1 MEIIETTSATQ
12 QPPQVVGPTVTLINT
27 NERITNQMNEDE
39 TVTAVYQYTQ
49 YRFERGEYELVQVGV
64 LPNGAHWDDV
74 LRGIERGALYDEAD
88 KMVSKYSTD
97 VPDEAKRGAW
107 VAYKH
112 DVRATQESADYP
124 AAVSYPARP
133 ER

>member
-1 MEIIETTSATQ
+1 MEITTTFSTVR
-12 QPPQVVGPTVTLINT
+12 QPPMIVGPTVTLINT
-27 NERITNQMNEDE
+27 NERITNQQGEGGTIE
-39 TVTAVYQYTQ
+39 TVYQYTQ
-49 YRFERGEYELVQVGV
+49 YRFERGEYELVQVGI

-112 DVRATQESADYP
+112 DVRATQSAEGYP
-124 AAVSYPARP
+124 AIVQYPTRP
-133 ER
+133 E